1 MKTRPVNTAKLPSQ
15 TRGMVLVTSLLLL
28 VVVTILAVG
37 MFRSFGVDEKIAGNV
52 REKQK
57 AVNAAETAEQNAETW
72 LSQGVNTGA
81 VTCAAPMVAANIGQV
96 CSNTLASL
104 GLNPAVVPWQIVPG
118 GSSNN
123 IGVYYTPSDGTNIMT
138 TSGAGSYYALP
149 AYYIGLLGSVTANR
163 ITTTYYQID
172 AVGYGS
178 SPDTAAVVEA
188 TYTTTSS
195 STCLSCQ

>member
-1 MKTRPVNTAKLPSQ
+1 MNFVNVPSKA
-15 TRGMVLVTSLLLL
+15 RGMVLVTSLLLL

-57 AVNAAETAEQNAETW
+57 ALNAAETAEQNAESW
-72 LSQGVNTGA
+72 LSQGLNTGA
-81 VTCAAPMVAANIGQV
+81 TVCAAPMVAANIGQV
-96 CSNTLASL
+96 CSNTMASL
-104 GLNPAVVPWQIVPG
+104 NLNPAVVPWQIAGANV
-118 GSSNN
+118 
-123 IGVYYTPSDGTNIMT
+123 GVYYTPSDGTNTMT
-138 TSGAGSYYALP
+138 TGVGNYYKVP

-195 STCLSCQ
+195 TTCLSCQ

>member
-1 MKTRPVNTAKLPSQ
+1 MRTQPNKTPNLPAHA
-15 TRGMVLVTSLLLL
+15 RGMVLVTSLLLL

-57 AVNAAETAEQNAETW
+57 AVNSAETAEQFAESW
-72 LSQGVNTGA
+72 LAAGVNTGA
-81 VTCAAPMVAANIGQV
+81 ITCGTPMVAASVGQV
-96 CSNTLASL
+96 CSNTLQL
-104 GLNPAVVPWQIVPG
+104 LNLDPAVVPWTVGGGPSGITYVPSAG
-118 GSSNN
+118 G
-123 IGVYYTPSDGTNIMT
+123 TIMT
-138 TSGAGSYYALP
+138 TSGPGSYYATP
-149 AYYIGLLGSVTANR
+149 AYYIGLLGASTVNR
-163 ITTTYYQID
+163 ITTTYYIID

-195 STCLSCQ
+195 AQCLSCQ

>member
-1 MKTRPVNTAKLPSQ
+1 
-15 TRGMVLVTSLLLL
+15 MVLVTSLLLL

-57 AVNAAETAEQNAETW
+57 ALNAAETAEQYAESW
-72 LSQGVNTGA
+72 LSQGLNTSA
-81 VTCAAPMVAANIGQV
+81 ITCTTPMVASNVGQV
-96 CSNTLASL
+96 CANTMSSL
-104 GLNPAVVPWQIVPG
+104 GMNPAVIPWTIG
-118 GSSNN
+118 GGPV
-123 IGVYYTPSDGTNIMT
+123 GVYYTPSDGTNTLT
-138 TSGAGSYYALP
+138 TSGTGGYYLPP
-149 AYYIGLLGSVTANR
+149 AYYIGLLGSATANR

-178 SPDTAAVVEA
+178 SPDTAAVVES

-195 STCLSCQ
+195 ATCLSCQ

>member
-1 MKTRPVNTAKLPSQ
+1 MRAQLKEAPNLPAHA
-15 TRGMVLVTSLLLL
+15 RGMVLVTSLLLL

-57 AVNAAETAEQNAETW
+57 ALNAAETAEEFAESW
-72 LSQGVNTGA
+72 LAGGLNIGA
-81 VTCAAPMVAANIGQV
+81 VTCGTPMVAASVGQV
-96 CSNTLASL
+96 CTNTLQSL
-104 GLNPAVVPWQIVPG
+104 NLDPAVLPWTVGGGPSGITYVPSA
-118 GSSNN
+118 GS
-123 IGVYYTPSDGTNIMT
+123 TIMT
-138 TSGAGSYYALP
+138 TTGPGSYYQTP
-149 AYYIGLLGSVTANR
+149 AYYIGLLGATTVNR
-163 ITTTYYQID
+163 ITTTYYIID

-195 STCLSCQ
+195 AQCLSCQ

>member
-1 MKTRPVNTAKLPSQ
+1 M
-15 TRGMVLVTSLLLL
+15 RGMVLVTSLLLL
-28 VVVTILAVG
+28 LVVTILAVS
-37 MFRSFGVDEKIAGNV
+37 MFRSFGIDERIAGNV

-57 AVNAAETAEQNAETW
+57 ALNAAETAEQFAESW
-72 LSQGVNTGA
+72 LSLGLNTGA
-81 VTCAAPMVAANIGQV
+81 ITCVAPMVTSNIGQV
-96 CSNTLASL
+96 CNNTMTSL
-104 GLNPAVVPWQIVPG
+104 NMNPAVLPWT
-118 GSSNN
+118 
-123 IGVYYTPSDGTNIMT
+123 IGAGQVGVTYTPSAGGTTMT
-138 TSGAGSYYALP
+138 TTGAGSYYQVP

-195 STCLSCQ
+195 AACLSCQ

>member
-1 MKTRPVNTAKLPSQ
+1 MNFVSGPSQ
-15 TRGMVLVTSLLLL
+15 ARGMVLVTSLLLL

-57 AVNAAETAEQNAETW
+57 ALNAAETAEQNAESW
-72 LSQGVNTGA
+72 LAQGINTGA
-81 VTCAAPMVAANIGQV
+81 TVCAAPMVAASIGQV
-96 CSNTLASL
+96 CSNTMASL
-104 GLNPAVVPWQIVPG
+104 NMNPAVVPWQISGAPV
-118 GSSNN
+118 
-123 IGVYYTPSDGTNIMT
+123 GVFYTPSDGTNTMT
-138 TSGAGSYYALP
+138 TSGTGSYYKVP

-195 STCLSCQ
+195 TTCLSCQ

>member
-1 MKTRPVNTAKLPSQ
+1 MKAQRMNSLNAPSKA
-15 TRGMVLVTSLLLL
+15 RGMVLVTSLLLL

-57 AVNAAETAEQNAETW
+57 ALNAAEAAEQNAESW
-72 LSQGVNTGA
+72 LSQGLNTGA
-81 VTCAAPMVAANIGQV
+81 ITCAAMVPASAGQV
-96 CSNTLASL
+96 CNNTLASL
-104 GLNPAVVPWQIVPG
+104 NMNPAVVPWQIAGAPV
-118 GSSNN
+118 
-123 IGVYYTPSDGTNIMT
+123 GVRYTPSDGTHTMT
-138 TSGAGSYYALP
+138 TSGPGSYSQLP

-195 STCLSCQ
+195 TTCLSCQ

>member
-1 MKTRPVNTAKLPSQ
+1 
-15 TRGMVLVTSLLLL
+15 MVLVTSLLLL

-57 AVNAAETAEQNAETW
+57 ALNAAEAAEQNAEAW
-72 LSQGVNTGA
+72 LAQGLNTAA
-81 VTCAAPMVAANIGQV
+81 VTCAAPMVAANVGQV
-96 CSNTLASL
+96 CSNTMASL
-104 GLNPAVVPWQIVPG
+104 GLNPAVLPWQIVPG
-118 GSSNN
+118 PSPANN
-123 IGVYYTPSDGTNIMT
+123 VGVYFQPTDGTTTMT
-138 TSGAGSYYALP
+138 TGTGGYYQVP
-149 AYYIGLLGSVTANR
+149 AYYIGLLGTQTQNR
-163 ITTTYYQID
+163 ITTVYYQID

-195 STCLSCQ
+195 TTCFSCQ

>member
-1 MKTRPVNTAKLPSQ
+1 MSTQPKKAPNLP
-15 TRGMVLVTSLLLL
+15 THARGMVLVTSLLLL

-57 AVNAAETAEQNAETW
+57 ALNAAETAEQFAESW
-72 LSQGVNTGA
+72 LAGGLNIGA
-81 VTCAAPMVAANIGQV
+81 VTCGTPMVAANVGQV
-96 CSNTLASL
+96 CINTLQSL
-104 GLNPAVVPWQIVPG
+104 NLDPAVLPWIVGGGPSGITYVPSA
-118 GSSNN
+118 GS
-123 IGVYYTPSDGTNIMT
+123 TIMT
-138 TSGAGSYYALP
+138 TTGPGSYYSTP
-149 AYYIGLLGSVTANR
+149 AYYIGLLGASTVNR
-163 ITTTYYQID
+163 ITTTYYIID

-195 STCLSCQ
+195 AQCLSCQ

>member
-1 MKTRPVNTAKLPSQ
+1 MKALPMNSAKFPSQ
-15 TRGMVLVTSLLLL
+15 ARGMVLVTSLLLL

-37 MFRSFGVDEKIAGNV
+37 MFRSFGIDEKIAGNV

-57 AVNAAETAEQNAETW
+57 ALNAAETAEQNAESW
-72 LSQGVNTGA
+72 LSLGLNTGA
-81 VTCAAPMVAANIGQV
+81 VTCAAPMVAANVGQV
-96 CSNTLASL
+96 CTNTLVSL

-118 GSSNN
+118 GTANN
-123 IGVYYTPSDGTNIMT
+123 IGVLYTPSDGTNIMT
-138 TSGAGSYYALP
+138 TGTGGYSALP
-149 AYYIGLLGSVTANR
+149 GYYIGLLGSVTANR

-195 STCLSCQ
+195 TACLSCQ